1 MKKSK
6 TKIFALAMAAA
17 LVMSLTLPASA
28 AQFPDMPTGWSKD
41 AMQAAVDAGL
51 FEGTEDG
58 RINPTG
64 ELTRAELAKVI
75 AKAFGATVEADLSA
89 YTDVNGSWY
98 TQPMALAV
106 KMGVI
111 NGTGATSMSPTR
123 KVTRQEAATIL
134 ARALKLADGSA
145 EDLAAF
151 SDASE
156 VGSWFVGPVA
166 AMVKAGYLNGSDGKL
181 NPTAIMTRES
191 LAFMMYN
198 IFTTYIQKSG
208 EVTEVPEGNVM
219 VSAPDVTLKGV
230 NVTGDLIIGDGVGE
244 GDVTI
249 DNCTIGGGVIVR
261 GGGVNSIHFISTT
274 VTKTVI
280 ITKTTGA
287 VRVVSDTES
296 TVAATVAGGSDTVTL
311 EGTFTTVEV
320 ATSEAAVEAKNV
332 TAETVSVT
340 AAEAQVTMTDSTVA
354 TVAVTA
360 ADTTVALANTTAT
373 TVTVAQAANLEMTG
387 ETKVTTMAV
396 TSENVVVST
405 TGDVVITTV
414 QTDTTVVVTGEGTV
428 ENVTGDGEVTDTPP
442 EPDPEPSEST
452 EPEPTE
458 SGDPTDVGV
467 VETPAPHVHS
477 LAWKYDTAG
486 NHWQECVADGHP
498 GDAEGYEAGNKLT
511 SSKGTHELDE
521 NGRCVCGYTET
532 VTETGD
538 SATCGNKENH
548 EAAGTGMTEATTK
561 EATCTVS
568 GTKTYTCDTCGCVV
582 TVSVPALGHDFTVTK
597 AGTAVAATCLAAGK
611 EADMGCSREGC
622 DAVQTG
628 ATIDKLD
635 HDETGAWQKDSTY
648 HWKVCTQGGTAA
660 HQILRAAHSYTD
672 GTCECGA
679 VDPNHTHNYSES
691 TDKCTIC
698 GALRPGHVHDYAEE
712 APYKCKCGAVDPDH
726 ANDHVHNW
734 VNGECTNN
742 VNKPVGGCT
751 CDHSA
756 DTNKADET
764 CSVCHAPLPHS
775 WSAGSC
781 TNPAHSGCTCNHSAD
796 TNKADETCSVCHA
809 SLPHN
814 WSAGSCTN
822 PAHSGCTC
830 DHSGDADTT
839 DTTCSVCGATVTP
852 TGP

>member
-1 MKKSK
+1 
-6 TKIFALAMAAA
+6 MAAA

-396 TSENVVVST
+396 TSENVVVAADT
-405 TGDVVITTV
+405 TVVITTV
-414 QTDTTVVVTGEGTV
+414 QTDTTVVITGEPTIENPV
-428 ENVTGDGEVTDTPP
+428 EGSGEVVDTPP
-442 EPDPEPSEST
+442 AVDPSPAPSESA
-452 EPEPTE
+452 EPTE

-467 VETPAPHVHS
+467 STTPAPHVHS
-477 LAWKYDTAG
+477 LVYSYDNAG
-486 NHWQECVADGHP
+486 HWQTCTAAGH
-498 GDAEGYEAGNKLT
+498 DAEDTEGFD
-511 SSKGTHELDE
+511 GTTNEHADHNVV

-532 VTETGD
+532 VTENPD
-538 SATCGNKENH
+538 STASEHT
-548 EAAGTGMTEATTK
+548 
-561 EATCTVS
+561 
-568 GTKTYTCDTCGCVV
+568 
-582 TVSVPALGHDFTVTK
+582 HDFTDPATETHDSTCTAEGYEIYTCKVANCGATKKVTIAK
-597 AGTAVAATCLAAGK
+597 AAHSYTVEVENTAVAATCTTAGK
-611 EADMGCSREGC
+611 NADMKCANC
-622 DAVQTG
+622 TAVQTG
-628 ATIDKLD
+628 ATIPALNHTAAAD
-635 HDETGAWQKDSTY
+635 AWSHNDTY
-648 HWKVCTQGGTAA
+648 HWQVCTRAVGEGTCGAQFNMAA
-660 HQILRAAHSYTD
+660 HTLVDGVCDVCGFGAPEATD
-672 GTCECGA
+672 PPE
-679 VDPNHTHNYSES
+679 
-691 TDKCTIC
+691 
-698 GALRPGHVHDYAEE
+698 
-712 APYKCKCGAVDPDH
+712 
-726 ANDHVHNW
+726 
-734 VNGECTNN
+734 
-742 VNKPVGGCT
+742 
-751 CDHSA
+751 
-756 DTNKADET
+756 ET
-764 CSVCHAPLPHS
+764 CSVAGCVCADHTNCNGDHS
-775 WSAGSC
+775 TCANCDACGKPC
-781 TNPAHSGCTCNHSAD
+781 TNHTWNSGKTG
-796 TNKADETCSVCHA
+796 VC
-809 SLPHN
+809 
-814 WSAGSCTN
+814 
-822 PAHSGCTC
+822 
-830 DHSGDADTT
+830 D
-839 DTTCSVCGATVTP
+839 VCGATCSHATKDTTHTDVVKGSDCQTPGTWTVVVTCHDCGKQISSTP
-852 TGP
+852 GQTGDDTTKGNHVDVKNNETDAAEADGKCDTCGETMPVS

>member
-1 MKKSK
+1 
-6 TKIFALAMAAA
+6 MAAA

-134 ARALKLADGSA
+134 ARALKLTDGTA

-151 SDASE
+151 SDADQI
-156 VGSWFVGPVA
+156 GSWFVGPMA

-191 LAFMMYN
+191 LAVMMYN

-208 EVTEVPEGNVM
+208 EVTEAPEGNVM
-219 VSAPDVTLKGV
+219 ISAPDVTLKGV

-261 GGGVNSIHFISTT
+261 GGGVNSVHFISTT

-296 TVAATVAGGSDTVTL
+296 TVATSVVSASGTVTL

-340 AAEAQVTMTDSTVA
+340 AAEAQVTMTDSTVT

-396 TSENVVVST
+396 TSENVTVST

-442 EPDPEPSEST
+442 EPDPEPSESV
-452 EPEPTE
+452 EPSAPVE
-458 SGDPTDVGV
+458 SGDPTDIGTSN
-467 VETPAPHVHS
+467 TPAPHVHT
-477 LAWKYDTAG
+477 LVWKFDE
-486 NHWQECVADGHP
+486 NDDWQVCTADGCDDADLIITAAAAHTP
-498 GDAEGYEAGNKLT
+498 GDDGKCTKCGYGNTVIAEGSADCTNKTNHGTTTGHTKVAGE
-511 SSKGTHELDE
+511 S
-521 NGRCVCGYTET
+521 V
-532 VTETGD
+532 
-538 SATCGNKENH
+538 APTC
-548 EAAGTGMTEATTK
+548 TK
-561 EATCTVS
+561 EGKDVYKCDNCTYKWS
-568 GTKTYTCDTCGCVV
+568 LPV
-582 TVSVPALGHDFTVTK
+582 TPTGHDFSTK
-597 AGTAVAATCLAAGK
+597 DATTLVSAAVAPTCSTAGK
-611 EADMGCSREGC
+611 MAVYHCANC
-622 DAVQTG
+622 DATTG
-628 ATIDKLD
+628 GEVDPATN
-635 HDETGAWQKDSTY
+635 HSGNTSETWVKNDTY
-648 HWKVCTQGGTAA
+648 HWKVCSECNGQIEMAA
-660 HQILRAAHSYTD
+660 HTFD
-672 GTCECGA
+672 EGTHLCECGLYDPSAPCEHEETSDWTPAANGKHVKTCTACGKVVETGTCNDEGTLAATTSTCKTHGHAAGTKCNLCNGNEKPGAELDLDPTNHEGTPVDGPKNKAATCTA
-679 VDPNHTHNYSES
+679 VGWSGQKVCPSCNAETAPGQEVAKTAHSWGDPIKDE
-691 TDKCTIC
+691 
-698 GALRPGHVHDYAEE
+698 G
-712 APYKCKCGAVDPDH
+712 
-726 ANDHVHNW
+726 
-734 VNGECTNN
+734 
-742 VNKPVGGCT
+742 
-751 CDHSA
+751 A
-756 DTNKADET
+756 DTYHHV
-764 CSVCHAPLPHS
+764 CSVCQASEACAAP
-775 WSAGSC
+775 
-781 TNPAHSGCTCNHSAD
+781 NPAA
-796 TNKADETCSVCHA
+796 
-809 SLPHN
+809 
-814 WSAGSCTN
+814 N
-822 PAHSGCTC
+822 P
-830 DHSGDADTT
+830 
-839 DTTCSVCGATVTP
+839 
-852 TGP
+852 

>member
-1 MKKSK
+1 
-6 TKIFALAMAAA
+6 MAAA

-151 SDASE
+151 SDADQI
-156 VGSWFVGPVA
+156 GSWFVGPMA

-191 LAFMMYN
+191 LAVMMYN
-198 IFTTYIQKSG
+198 IFTTYIQESG

-477 LAWKYDTAG
+477 LAWKYDTEG
-486 NHWQECVADGHP
+486 NHWQECVADGHVT
-498 GDAEGYEAGNKLT
+498 GNGYDGTKLT
-511 SSKGTHELDE
+511 ASEGAHDPDE
-521 NGRCVCGYTET
+521 NGRCVCGYTVTIT
-532 VTETGD
+532 VPEGNTSCGD
-538 SATCGNKENH
+538 GDEDHTWGSAAH
-548 EAAGTGMTEATTK
+548 TTP
-561 EATCTVS
+561 ATCTTA
-568 GTKTYTCDTCGCVV
+568 GIDTYTCTVDTCGATKTE
-582 TVSVPALGHDFTVTK
+582 TVAALGHDF
-597 AGTAVAATCLAAGK
+597 AGGADVPNTAVAATCLAAGK
-611 EADMGCSREGC
+611 AADKTCGREDC

-628 ATIDKLD
+628 ATIAKLD
-635 HDETGAWQKDSTY
+635 HAPAPEYQHDSTY
-648 HWKVCTQGGTAA
+648 HWQVCTQGGTAA
-660 HQILRAAHSYTD
+660 HQVNRGAHTF
-672 GTCECGA
+672 
-679 VDPNHTHNYSES
+679 N
-691 TDKCTIC
+691 
-698 GALRPGHVHDYAEE
+698 E
-712 APYKCKCGAVDPDH
+712 A
-726 ANDHVHNW
+726 
-734 VNGECTNN
+734 GECTVCHFGAPAPCDHDWGAWANN
-742 VNKPVGGCT
+742 AAGGNEKRTCEKCGDEETRDHSWNATTGKCTTCDATCSHSDVTTTYKDGVQGADCQTAGTRTQVDTCNTCNHVTETSGVAGGPVGPHSFSSTANDDGKYPCTVGGCT
-751 CDHSA
+751 EVS
-756 DTNKADET
+756 DTPGT
-764 CSVCHAPLPHS
+764 
-775 WSAGSC
+775 
-781 TNPAHSGCTCNHSAD
+781 
-796 TNKADETCSVCHA
+796 
-809 SLPHN
+809 
-814 WSAGSCTN
+814 
-822 PAHSGCTC
+822 
-830 DHSGDADTT
+830 
-839 DTTCSVCGATVTP
+839 
-852 TGP
+852 